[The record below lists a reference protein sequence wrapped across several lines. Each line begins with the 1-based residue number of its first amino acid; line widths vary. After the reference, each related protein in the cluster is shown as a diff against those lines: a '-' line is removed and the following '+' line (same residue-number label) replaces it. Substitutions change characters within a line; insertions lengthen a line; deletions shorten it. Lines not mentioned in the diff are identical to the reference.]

1 MTPLTYDNPDD
12 IENVEL
18 TIQTVSGHN
27 SPIIYA
33 NGRNQLPVEI
43 IGKAFK
49 KNDEGDDVVLNFSDE
64 TWTHILNLRHAESDE
79 KLNWH
84 GNSGWCFTTTEN
96 EFSREVQT
104 GEVQDWLPSERT
116 ALSDGSKQIIMYV
129 YTFNNESR
137 RIAVSID
144 TDNGKHFTTADASS
158 GAEKMSVSVS
168 TLFSRDY
175 TTADITTS
183 SDDLGKG
190 KAVYSKDS
198 YIYLTTHQKNFYF
211 SLNNNNNNNNNNN
224 YNYIYKYEYSSYAGS
239 DNENQLS
246 TYWSFW
252 EFAGGLYV
260 GYAWPQNLSSPH
272 NVNIYDP
279 KNDTFSESINISRQ
293 NTVVFTVLE
302 YTANETV
309 DHISDVFKQSGNSSS
324 WGTSLKVY
332 DQFGESG
339 HFKINYGSFSVW
351 LENI

>member
-1 MTPLTYDNPDD
+1 MTTLTYDDPND
-12 IENVEL
+12 IDSVEL
-18 TIQTVSGHN
+18 TIQSGSGHN
-27 SPIIYA
+27 SPVIYA
-33 NGRNQLPVEI
+33 NGRNQLPVEVI
-43 IGKAFK
+43 AKAFK
-49 KNDEGDDVVLNFSDE
+49 KNDDGDDVVLNFSDE
-64 TWTHILNLRHAESDE
+64 TWNHILNLRHAESDE

-96 EFSREVQT
+96 DFSREVQT

-190 KAVYSKDS
+190 EAVYSKDS
-198 YIYLTTHQKNFYF
+198 YVYLTSHQTNFYF
-211 SLNNNNNNNNNNN
+211 SLKSN
-224 YNYIYKYEYSSYAGS
+224 YNYIFKYVYSSYAGS

-246 TYWSFW
+246 MYWSFW
-252 EFAGGLYV
+252 EFAGGLHV

-272 NVNIYDP
+272 GVNLYDP
-279 KNDTFSESINISRQ
+279 QNYTFSEAISVSRQ

-302 YTANETV
+302 YTANRTV
-309 DHISDVFKQSGNSSS
+309 EYIRDVFKQSGNSST
-324 WGTSLKVY
+324 WGTTLKVF

-339 HFKINYGSFSVW
+339 HFKINYEGSSVW

>member
-1 MTPLTYDNPDD
+1 MTTLTYDNPND
-12 IENVEL
+12 IESVEL
-18 TIQTVSGHN
+18 TIQTVSGH
-27 SPIIYA
+27 SSTVIYA

-43 IGKAFK
+43 IAKATK
-49 KNDEGDDVVLNFSDE
+49 KNDDDDDVVLNFSDE
-64 TWTHILNLRHAESDE
+64 IWIHILNLRLAESDE

-84 GNSGWCFTTTEN
+84 GNSGWCFTATEN
-96 EFSREVQT
+96 DFSREVQT
-104 GEVQDWLPSERT
+104 GAVEGVSPSKH
-116 ALSDGSKQIIMYV
+116 AVLSDGSKQIIMYV
-129 YTFNNESR
+129 YTKNNESK

-175 TTADITTS
+175 TTSDITTS

-211 SLNNNNNNNNNNN
+211 SLTGN
-224 YNYIYKYEYSSYAGS
+224 YNYIYKYEYSSYAGN
-239 DNENQLS
+239 DNQNQLS
-246 TYWSFW
+246 KYWSFW
-252 EFAGGLYV
+252 EFSRGLYV
-260 GYAWPQNLSSPH
+260 GYAWPQNMNSPH
-272 NVNIYDP
+272 SVNLYDP
-279 KNDTFSESINISRQ
+279 KNDTFSESISVSRQ
-293 NTVVFTVLE
+293 NTAVFTVLE

-309 DHISDVFKQSGNSSS
+309 DYISDVFKQSGNSST
-324 WGTSLKVY
+324 WGTTLKIY

-339 HFKINYGSFSVW
+339 HFKIGYGDSSVW

>member
-1 MTPLTYDNPDD
+1 MTTLTFDNPND
-12 IENVEL
+12 IEHVEL
-18 TIQTVSGHN
+18 TIQTVSGR
-27 SPIIYA
+27 SSSVIYA

-43 IGKAFK
+43 IAKATK
-49 KNDEGDDVVLNFSDE
+49 KNDDDDDVVLNFSDE
-64 TWTHILNLRHAESDE
+64 TWLHIVNLRLAESDE

-84 GNSGWCFTTTEN
+84 GSSGWCFTATEN
-96 EFSREVQT
+96 DFSREVQT
-104 GEVQDWLPSERT
+104 GAVKDLIPSEST
-116 ALSDGSKQIIMYV
+116 TLSDGSKQIFMYV
-129 YTFNNESR
+129 YTYNNESK

-144 TDNGKHFTTADASS
+144 TDNGKHFTTADAAT
-158 GAEKMSVSVS
+158 GAEKMSVSVN

-175 TTADITTS
+175 TTADINSS

-190 KAVYSKDS
+190 KATYSKNS
-198 YIYLTTHQKNFYF
+198 HIYLTTHQKNFYF
-211 SLNNNNNNNNNNN
+211 SLLSN

-246 TYWSFW
+246 KYWSFW

-260 GYAWPQNLSSPH
+260 GYAWPQDLSSPH

-279 KNDTFSESINISRQ
+279 KNDTFSESIKISRQ

-302 YTANETV
+302 YTANDTV

-324 WGTSLKVY
+324 WKTTLKVY

>member
-1 MTPLTYDNPDD
+1 MTPLAYDNPND

-27 SPIIYA
+27 SPVIYA

-43 IGKAFK
+43 IARALK
-49 KNDEGDDVVLNFSDE
+49 KNDDGDDVVLNFSDE
-64 TWTHILNLRHAESDE
+64 TWVHILNLRHAESDE

-84 GNSGWCFTTTEN
+84 GNSGWCFTATEN
-96 EFSREVQT
+96 EFSREVQA
-104 GEVQDWLPSERT
+104 GAVKDLIPSKST
-116 ALSDGSKQIIMYV
+116 TLSDGSKQIIMYV
-129 YTFNNESR
+129 YTYNNESR

-158 GAEKMSVSVS
+158 GAEKISVSVN

-175 TTADITTS
+175 TTTDINTS
-183 SDDLGKG
+183 SDDFGKG
-190 KAVYSKDS
+190 KATYSKDS
-198 YIYLTTHQKNFYF
+198 YVYLTTHQKNFYF
-211 SLNNNNNNNNNNN
+211 SLASN

-252 EFAGGLYV
+252 EFARGLYV
-260 GYAWPQNLSSPH
+260 GYAWPKNLSSPH
-272 NVNIYDP
+272 IVNLYDP
-279 KNDTFSESINISRQ
+279 KNDTFSESISISRQ

-309 DHISDVFKQSGNSSS
+309 DYISDVFKQSGNSSS
-324 WGTSLKVY
+324 WETTLKVY

-339 HFKINYGSFSVW
+339 HFKINYGNFSVW